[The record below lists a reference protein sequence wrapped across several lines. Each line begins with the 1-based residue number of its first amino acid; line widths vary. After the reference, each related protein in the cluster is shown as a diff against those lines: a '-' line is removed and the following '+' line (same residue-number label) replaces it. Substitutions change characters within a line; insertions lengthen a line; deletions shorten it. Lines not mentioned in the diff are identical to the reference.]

1 MSSGPAGIMHYSRIM
16 LSGWRSIENRESAVN
31 AIETVSS
38 PLAIKMK
45 LQDH

>member
-1 MSSGPAGIMHYSRIM
+1 M
-16 LSGWRSIENRESAVN
+16 LSGWRNIEKRDSAVN

-45 LQDH
+45 LQDHQSHTT